1 MNDLKDCIVMYLL
14 FSGTTL
20 LLKFFLIVC
29 LRIRVFMTLSQG
41 SKLDGT
47 FDDSIEFEVFW
58 MRYLMDGRE
67 NILFL
72 AVNQT

>member
-1 MNDLKDCIVMYLL
+1 
-14 FSGTTL
+14 
-20 LLKFFLIVC
+20 
-29 LRIRVFMTLSQG
+29 MTLSQG